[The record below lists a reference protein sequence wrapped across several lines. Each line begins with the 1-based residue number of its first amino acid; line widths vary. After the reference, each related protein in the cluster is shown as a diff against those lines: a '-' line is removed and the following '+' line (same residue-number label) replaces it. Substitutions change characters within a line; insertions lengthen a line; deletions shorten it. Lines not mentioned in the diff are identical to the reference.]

1 MRSIELHGFVSKC
14 LIPESEGLVKYSI
27 ELLSHID

>member
-1 MRSIELHGFVSKC
+1 MPGTSL
-14 LIPESEGLVKYSI
+14 I